1 MRVRTFGDLT
11 YLVSGAFSL
20 LTSLLIAL
28 HLLLSLF
35 FMGRFT
41 AGRMELSFLD
51 TNFFCEGLAEGA
63 VKDVSWS
70 AFRVAMIEH
79 IGCSS
84 LRGEKYET
92 SYVTTDHKLALGS
105 FRYR

>member
-1 MRVRTFGDLT
+1 MRVRTFGVPI

-20 LTSLLIAL
+20 LTALLIAL

-35 FMGRFT
+35 LMSRFT
-41 AGRMELSFLD
+41 AGRMELGFLD

-70 AFRVAMIEH
+70 AFRATTIEQH
-79 IGCSS
+79 ISCSS
-84 LRGEKYET
+84 LRGEKYHLESAGYASLRQAT
-92 SYVTTDHKLALGS
+92 
-105 FRYR
+105 